1 MSVVI
6 DASLTLAWYFEDE
19 ATPATD
25 AVLDH
30 VAELGAIA
38 PTVWRLEIANVFLH
52 AVRRGRVTPAF
63 RSSALAALSSLSI
76 QVDSEGDNR
85 VWTTTL
91 ELAERFGLT
100 IYDASYLELAQRHG
114 LPLATL
120 DSDLGR
126 AARTSGI
133 ALMGQE

>member
-30 VAELGAIA
+30 VAGAGAIA

-52 AVRRGRVTPAF
+52 AVRRGRLTPAF
-63 RSSALAALSSLSI
+63 RNNALAALSSLPI

-120 DSDLGR
+120 DSDLQR
-126 AARTSGI
+126 AARTSGV